1 MKSDQTTKP
10 FYPYYMTGSNIV
22 LSRYLVRT
30 TDGHGNHYLCC
41 YVLFRTKSN
50 QLSIAT
56 AWVKWIRFP
65 NVSNKN
71 KINVDFSKWYF
82 NFYYPNQISQYG
94 YFKTINKRDTLFK
107 IS

>member
-1 MKSDQTTKP
+1 MKLDQNIKP
-10 FYPYYMTGSNIV
+10 FYPYYMTGNNVVI
-22 LSRYLVRT
+22 SRYLARRV
-30 TDGHGNHYLCC
+30 DKANNHYLCC

-94 YFKTINKRDTLFK
+94 YFKTINKRDILFK

>member
-1 MKSDQTTKP
+1 MKLDQNIKP
-10 FYPYYMTGSNIV
+10 FYPYYITGNNVVI
-22 LSRYLVRT
+22 SRYLARRV
-30 TDGHGNHYLCC
+30 DKANNHYVCC

-94 YFKTINKRDTLFK
+94 YFKTINKRDILNK

>member
-1 MKSDQTTKP
+1 MKLDQNIKP
-10 FYPYYMTGSNIV
+10 FYPYYMTGNNVVI
-22 LSRYLVRT
+22 SRYLARRV
-30 TDGHGNHYLCC
+30 DKANNHYLCC

-94 YFKTINKRDTLFK
+94 YFKIINKYD
-107 IS
+107 IVNNSV

>member
-1 MKSDQTTKP
+1 MKLDQNIKP
-10 FYPYYMTGSNIV
+10 FYPYYITGNNVVI
-22 LSRYLVRT
+22 SRYLARRV
-30 TDGHGNHYLCC
+30 DKANNHYLCC

-94 YFKTINKRDTLFK
+94 YFKTINKRDILNK

>member
-1 MKSDQTTKP
+1 MDT
-10 FYPYYMTGSNIV
+10 
-22 LSRYLVRT
+22 
-30 TDGHGNHYLCC
+30 
-41 YVLFRTKSN
+41 
-50 QLSIAT
+50 
-56 AWVKWIRFP
+56 FP

-94 YFKTINKRDTLFK
+94 YFKTINKRDILFN

>member
-1 MKSDQTTKP
+1 MKLDQNIKP
-10 FYPYYMTGSNIV
+10 FYPYYMTGNNVVI
-22 LSRYLVRT
+22 SRYLARRV
-30 TDGHGNHYLCC
+30 DKANNHYLCC

-65 NVSNKN
+65 SVSNKN

-82 NFYYPNQISQYG
+82 NFYYPKQTSQYG
-94 YFKTINKRDTLFK
+94 YLKYFIQTEQTWP
-107 IS
+107 

>member
-22 LSRYLVRT
+22 LTRYLVRT

-56 AWVKWIRFP
+56 AWVKWIRFQM
-65 NVSNKN
+65 
-71 KINVDFSKWYF
+71 F
-82 NFYYPNQISQYG
+82 QI
-94 YFKTINKRDTLFK
+94 KTKLM
-107 IS
+107 

>member
-1 MKSDQTTKP
+1 MKLDQNIKP
-10 FYPYYMTGSNIV
+10 FYPYYITGNNVVI
-22 LSRYLVRT
+22 SRYLARRV
-30 TDGHGNHYLCC
+30 DKANNHYLCC

-56 AWVKWIRFP
+56 AWVKWIRLP
-65 NVSNKN
+65 GVSNKN

-94 YFKTINKRDTLFK
+94 YFKTINKRDIFFK

>member
-1 MKSDQTTKP
+1 MKSNQNIKP
-10 FYPYYMTGSNIV
+10 FYPYYMTGNNVVI
-22 LSRYLVRT
+22 SRYLARRA
-30 TDGHGNHYLCC
+30 DKANNHYLCC

-56 AWVKWIRFP
+56 AWVKWIHLLS
-65 NVSNKN
+65 VSNKN

-94 YFKTINKRDTLFK
+94 YFKTINKRDILSK